1 MVLIFITVISL
12 FSTACG
18 GAEEVTGYN
27 TEYEPTEETL
37 EETVLS
43 CPDGLEINFGVDRS
57 KVMIDYT
64 APITYQLSIKNNRD
78 VPVANLDILFYHD
91 QELQYEPMSLS
102 VLRGNKSTKLG
113 YEKINDNMS
122 HSISD
127 IDQNEEVQLSF
138 RGLLSENLSGNENIQ
153 TVVQIIET
161 QALSCALVANVSI
174 YLNTDLAKI
183 KVTPTQTLTQIDDK
197 NAIIHLIEIENVGNH
212 ELHNLFLKIE
222 LPWSEQDSNMR
233 PSVKINISGDNLEDT
248 SYTEYHLT
256 DPDVPPQPIY
266 LSLLE
271 SPVTVMEGRDILHL
285 HCQATEKIAY
295 LPCQLPFNIF
305 WEDVNLGIIPD
316 GGKIAFQFV
325 TLINARE

>member
-1 MVLIFITVISL
+1 
-12 FSTACG
+12 
-18 GAEEVTGYN
+18 
-27 TEYEPTEETL
+27 
-37 EETVLS
+37 
-43 CPDGLEINFGVDRS
+43 
-57 KVMIDYT
+57 
-64 APITYQLSIKNNRD
+64 
-78 VPVANLDILFYHD
+78 
-91 QELQYEPMSLS
+91 
-102 VLRGNKSTKLG
+102 
-113 YEKINDNMS
+113 MS